1 MAVRERRPAWFK
13 MYRHQGAMID
23 SVPDE
28 VLGKVVK
35 DVFRYFETGEI
46 PEQSYLERVVFSA
59 MKMGV
64 DESNGDFL
72 AHREKNAQN
81 AKRRWEKK
89 EQPADGSRDM
99 AAVQA
104 AGDAQPGTAQAAR
117 GSDSAQG
124 MQEAEQEGN
133 GSRGVQGTGRRS
145 GGRKEAPAAKGG
157 VQAAAPDATG
167 SEKVPGV
174 PAAATLTG
182 GMERIPA
189 AATPTG
195 GMARMPSHATRT
207 SGMQSM
213 PWDATRADI
222 EIEEEKPL
230 RVSSS
235 DKSEEKGVALSG
247 APASRFYLNPDTGE
261 WVDREKE
268 ET

>member
-64 DESNGDFL
+64 DESNEDFL

-89 EQPADGSRDM
+89 EQPAVEQPADGSQDM

-104 AGDAQPGTAQAAR
+104 AGDARPGTAQAAR
-117 GSDSAQG
+117 GSDSARG
-124 MQEAEQEGN
+124 MQEAKQEGN
-133 GSRGVQGTGRRS
+133 GTR
-145 GGRKEAPAAKGG
+145 G
-157 VQAAAPDATG
+157 VQAAAPDAMG

-174 PAAATLTG
+174 PEAAARTGGVERIPENATRTG
-182 GMERIPA
+182 GMERMPE

-195 GMARMPSHATRT
+195 GMARMPLHATRT

>member
-64 DESNGDFL
+64 DESNEDFL

-89 EQPADGSRDM
+89 EQPAEEQPADGSQDM

-104 AGDAQPGTAQAAR
+104 AGDARPGTAQAAR
-117 GSDSAQG
+117 GSDSVRG

-133 GSRGVQGTGRRS
+133 GTR
-145 GGRKEAPAAKGG
+145 G
-157 VQAAAPDATG
+157 VQAAAPDAMG

-174 PAAATLTG
+174 PEAAARTG
-182 GMERIPA
+182 GVERIPEN
-189 AATPTG
+189 ATRTG
-195 GMARMPSHATRT
+195 GMARMPLCATRT